1 MNPLTAW
8 AIALW
13 FAAGTLLLVC
23 LARKVR
29 EWDRAAEEA
38 RRRRD
43 LAAFR
48 AQLAAMT
55 EDETKRWHDWA
66 SQNDYGP
73 AMLWGATSET
83 PIYDATA
90 AHIAK
95 HAAGSIDDE
104 WRRICEATGG
114 DAA

>member
-23 LARKVR
+23 LAHKVR
-29 EWDRAAEEA
+29 EWDAQAEE
-38 RRRRD
+38 RRRQHD
-43 LAAFR
+43 ADAFR

-55 EDETKRWHDWA
+55 DEETRRWQDWA
-66 SQNDYGP
+66 RENGYGP
-73 AMLWGATSET
+73 ALLWGSTSET
-83 PIYDATA
+83 PICDATA

-95 HAAGSIDDE
+95 QAAGSIDDE

-114 DAA
+114 AA